1 MTSSASAT
9 VLQSKANPQQLE
21 AILTTD
27 GPVLIIA
34 GPGSG
39 KTFTLVERIVYLI
52 THKGVAPES
61 LLVVTFTDKAAREL
75 TTRISNRLAELD
87 IQFNLNE
94 MYLGTFHAICLRLLE
109 DYREFTRLKRSF
121 TLFDQFDQ
129 QYFLYQHIKGFREL
143 PDSQLVIGD
152 DQAGRWAQSEN
163 LLKWLNKVSEEALN
177 TATLAAAPEVE
188 IRALATCFARYQELL
203 NEHNSLDFSGIQYE
217 ALQLLEKRPEVLAQ
231 LREKLTHLMVDEYQD
246 TNTIQERILLL
257 LAGERRNLCV
267 VGDDD
272 QGLYRFRGAT
282 IRNILEFPEL
292 FDSGQCKQVKL
303 TVNYRSHPD
312 IIRFYNEWMK
322 EQVWDDGTRV
332 FRFAKQ
338 IVPREDDFPELPTA
352 VRLAAKDDSGDATN
366 WHAEVLAFLYGLK
379 DSGQLADWNQVA
391 FLFRSV
397 KNDKVVAL
405 ARFLETQGV
414 PVFSPRSNMF
424 FEREEI
430 RLMIGALIFLFPQF
444 PMVRAWAEGV
454 TLPIWDYYD
463 QLCFKPF
470 IDELRKPEN
479 KALLDWARPLAKR
492 HALLTQNT
500 DYAFSGLFYQLL
512 QFPLFSRFL
521 TDEAVLGVDK
531 GRAARNL
538 GTFSKLLTKFE
549 YLHFVSVLNPEW
561 LEKNLRDLF
570 NQFLR
575 FLQDGGIGEYEDEAE
590 YAPKGCV
597 SFLTTH
603 QSKGLEFPVVV
614 CGSLEAVPRKQYSSL
629 DVLLEDG
636 GYLSK
641 ERFEPLDHIKNFD
654 FRRLFYTAFSRAQ
667 NLLVLAAQEKQGRG
681 KSPSKYFE
689 RLFYELPSWRDV
701 DLTALTFEAVKQI
714 NLKREYSFTSH
725 ITVFENCAE
734 QYRFFK
740 DLEFTPIRESPM
752 LFGTLVHQTIE
763 DIHKT
768 VLRGEESTITFDG
781 IKGWFSTNYAM
792 LSRKERVYLA
802 PSSQQAAL
810 LHVLRYYERESNHW
824 DRIKE
829 SEVEISLIKEQYILK
844 GSVDL
849 IRGENDTVEIIDF
862 KSEKK
867 PDMEKD
873 RDRLRQYQHQ
883 LEVYA
888 HLVEERTGQK
898 VSRMHLYYTGE
909 DGGNPYVSFTKDDR
923 AIGKT
928 IARFDD
934 IVARI
939 ERQDYQIAARPTKLC
954 QSCDMRAY
962 CDNKNWKFRNND
974 K

>member
-1 MTSSASAT
+1 MTSDT
-9 VLQSKANPQQLE
+9 PTLKSKANPQQLE
-21 AILTTD
+21 AILATD

-39 KTFTLVERIVYLI
+39 KTFTIVERIVYLI

-61 LLVVTFTDKAAREL
+61 LFVVTFTDKAAREL
-75 TTRISNRLAELD
+75 TTRISNRLSELG
-87 IQFNLNE
+87 IKFNLNE
-94 MYLGTFHAICLRLLE
+94 MYLGTFHSICLRILE

-129 QYFLYQHIKGFREL
+129 QYFLYQRINEFRPL
-143 PDSQLVIGD
+143 PDVQLVMGD
-152 DQAGRWAQSEN
+152 DQSGRWVQSEQ
-163 LLKWLNKVSEEALN
+163 LLKWLNKVSEEALDLAELE
-177 TATLAAAPEVE
+177 TAPDVEV
-188 IRALATCFARYQELL
+188 RALAACFRKYQELL
-203 NEHNSLDFSGIQYE
+203 HEHNCLDFSGIQYE
-217 ALQLLEKRPEVLAQ
+217 ALQLLEKRPEVLAA
-231 LREKLTHLMVDEYQD
+231 LREKFSYLMVDEYQD

-282 IRNILEFPEL
+282 IRNILEFPAL
-292 FDSGQCKQVKL
+292 FDEGQCKQVAL

-312 IIRFYNEWMK
+312 IIRFYNEWMQ
-322 EQVWDDGTRV
+322 EQTWDDGTRS
-332 FRFAKQ
+332 FRFAKK
-338 IVPREDDFPELPTA
+338 IVPRDDVFPEVATA
-352 VRLAAKDDSGDATN
+352 VRLAATDAPDATTN
-366 WHAEVLAFLYGLK
+366 WHAEVLGFLHGLR
-379 DSGQLADWNQVA
+379 DSGRLADWNQVA

-397 KNDKVVAL
+397 KNDRVVAL
-405 ARFLETQGV
+405 ARFLEGQGV

-444 PMVRAWAEGV
+444 PKVRQWAEGAQ
-454 TLPIWDYYD
+454 LDIWTYYD
-463 QLCFKPF
+463 HLCFKPF
-470 IDELRKPEN
+470 TDELRKPEN
-479 KALLDWARPLAKR
+479 KRLLDWARPLAKR
-492 HALLTQNT
+492 HAVLAQNT

-521 TDEAVLGVDK
+521 SEDALHGVDK

-538 GTFSKLLTKFE
+538 ATLSKLLTKFE
-549 YLHFVSVLNPEW
+549 YLHYVSVLNPEW
-561 LEKNLRDLF
+561 LEKNLRDLC
-570 NQFLR
+570 NQYLR
-575 FLQDGGIGEYEDEAE
+575 FLSDGGIGEYEDEAE

-597 SFLTTH
+597 SFLTVH

-614 CGSLEAVPRKQYSSL
+614 CGSLEAVPRKQHTAL
-629 DVLLEDG
+629 DELLEDG

-641 ERFEPLDHIKNFD
+641 PRFEPLEHIKHFD

-667 NLLVLAAQEKQGRG
+667 NLLVLAAQERNGRGLG
-681 KSPSKYFE
+681 KSPSRYFE
-689 RLFYELPSWRDV
+689 QLFYELPSWRTVPLD
-701 DLTALTFEAVKQI
+701 ALSFEAVKEI

-740 DLEFTPIRESPM
+740 DLEFAPIRESPM

-768 VLRGEESTITFDG
+768 VPFDA
-781 IKGWFSTNYAM
+781 IRSWFSTNYAM
-792 LSRKERVYLA
+792 LSKKERVYLA

-810 LHVLRYYERESNHW
+810 LHVMRYFERENGNW

-829 SEVEISLIKEQYILK
+829 AEVEISLVKDQYILK

-849 IRGENDTVEIIDF
+849 IRGEHDTVEIIDF

-873 RDRLRQYQHQ
+873 RERLRQYQHQ

-928 IARFDD
+928 IAQFDD

-939 ERQDYQIAARPTKLC
+939 ERQDYQIAARPAKLC
-954 QSCDMRAY
+954 QNCDMRAY
-962 CDNKNWKFRNND
+962 CDNKNWKFRKDD

>member
-1 MTSSASAT
+1 MTINTSI
-9 VLQSKANPQQLE
+9 QSRANPQQLE
-21 AILTTD
+21 AILATD

-75 TTRISNRLAELD
+75 TTRISNRLAELG

-94 MYLGTFHAICLRLLE
+94 MYLGTFHSICLRLLE

-129 QYFLYQHIKGFREL
+129 QYFLYQHIKDFREL
-143 PDSQLVIGD
+143 PDAQLVMGD
-152 DQAGRWAQSEN
+152 DQSGRWAQSEN
-163 LLKWLNKVSEEALN
+163 LLKWLSKVSEEALDG
-177 TATLAAAPEVE
+177 ATLAMAIEPE
-188 IRALATCFARYQELL
+188 IRALATCFSKYQELL

-217 ALQLLEKRPEVLAQ
+217 ALELLEKRPEVLAQ
-231 LREKLTHLMVDEYQD
+231 LRERLTYLMVDEYQD

-282 IRNILEFPEL
+282 IRNILEFPAL
-292 FDSGQCKQVKL
+292 FEVGKCKQVKL

-322 EQVWDDGTRV
+322 EQIWDDGTRV

-338 IVPREDDFPELPTA
+338 IVPREDNFTDMPTA
-352 VRLAAKDDSGDATN
+352 VRLAATDNKDETTN
-366 WHAEVLAFLYGLK
+366 WHAEVLGFLHSLK
-379 DSGQLADWNQVA
+379 ASGQLSDWNQVA

-397 KNDKVVAL
+397 KNEKVVAL
-405 ARFLETQGV
+405 ARFLETKGV

-444 PMVRAWAEGV
+444 PKVRAWAEGV

-470 IDELRKPEN
+470 AEELRKPEN
-479 KALLDWARPLAKR
+479 KPLLDWARPLAKR
-492 HALLTQNT
+492 HAVLTQNT

-521 TDEAVLGVDK
+521 TDEAVHSTDK

-549 YLHFVSVLNPEW
+549 YLHYVSVLNPEY
-561 LEKNLRDLF
+561 LEKNIRDLF

-575 FLQDGGIGEYEDEAE
+575 FLVDGGIGEYEDESE

-597 SFLTTH
+597 SFLTIH
-603 QSKGLEFPVVV
+603 QSKGLEFPIVI
-614 CGSLEAVPRKQYSSL
+614 CGSLEAVPRKQYGEL

-654 FRRLFYTAFSRAQ
+654 FWRLFYTAFSRAQ

-681 KSPSKYFE
+681 RSPSKYFD
-689 RLFYELPSWRDV
+689 RLFYSLPSWRNI
-701 DLTALTFEAVKQI
+701 DLSALTFEAVKQI

-740 DLEFTPIRESPM
+740 ELEFNPIRAGAQ

-763 DIHKT
+763 DIHKA
-768 VLRGEESTITFDG
+768 VLRGEESLVTTERIQD
-781 IKGWFSTNYAM
+781 WLSTNYQF
-792 LSRKERVYLA
+792 LSKRERQYLA
-802 PSSQQAAL
+802 PQTLKAVES
-810 LHVLRYYERESNHW
+810 HVLGYFNRENGNW

-829 SEVEISLIKEQYILK
+829 AEVEISLVKDQYILK

-849 IRGENDTVEIIDF
+849 IRGEHDTVEIIDF

-873 RDRLRQYQHQ
+873 RSRIQQYQHQ

-898 VSRMHLYYTGE
+898 VSKMHLYYTGE
-909 DGGNPYVSFTKDDR
+909 DGGNPYVSFTKDDS

-939 ERQDYQIAARPTKLC
+939 EQQDYQIAARPAKRCLE
-954 QSCDMRAY
+954 CDMRAY
-962 CDNKNWKFRNND
+962 CDNKNWKFRDND
-974 K
+974 